1 MMRDVVAATPPPIS
15 TADDVD
21 DNEPDIVD
29 ETRCILEMKQEICQ
43 IIANEND
50 PQKITKMLEYVS
62 SL

>member
-1 MMRDVVAATPPPIS
+1 MMRTVVAATPPPIS

-50 PQKITKMLEYVS
+50 PQKNY
-62 SL
+62 